1 MHDFTVNYEVSGK
14 WFFGM
19 PNYPAKKQVKV
30 FFWDTCYVKL
40 TWHLEKYQLSF
51 SKVEYHL
58 HRTQFRQFH
67 LDSIDQYHTS
77 TRR

>member
-30 FFWDTCYVKL
+30 FFL
-40 TWHLEKYQLSF
+40 GHLLCQTYLASG
-51 SKVEYHL
+51 KVSAV
-58 HRTQFRQFH
+58 FFKGGI
-67 LDSIDQYHTS
+67 SS
-77 TRR
+77 P